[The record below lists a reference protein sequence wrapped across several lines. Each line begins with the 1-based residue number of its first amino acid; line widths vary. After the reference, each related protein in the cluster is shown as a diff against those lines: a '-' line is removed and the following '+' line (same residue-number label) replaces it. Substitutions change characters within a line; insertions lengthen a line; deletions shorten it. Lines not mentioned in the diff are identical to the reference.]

1 MVKLTNLILSVCV
14 VVSPLFTAAGE
25 SKLAQATFE
34 MPVAEAS
41 PNKVLT
47 TEQLSPK
54 TKRVVVFVP
63 GFFSSFAPEYFSSDI
78 VESMQNKGFTVVI
91 AQKLNPVGTI
101 EENGERVLYL
111 FQSIR
116 KLAPNAEISVIGH
129 SAGGLYSL
137 YAINKG
143 ARDIKVLVTVSTPF
157 NGVEF
162 VENWRENSW
171 LFKSLMD
178 WAHIDGLRQL
188 TTPFVQQFIK
198 SVRVPSRLKIIAY
211 GGYQPVNWDI
221 TNAANMSAVLSVTDK
236 FITGPSDG
244 IVSYESALHTTTIPT
259 TEKTLN
265 KVRSDRSSVLTLEH
279 WEQVLDYRH
288 FYLLGVRNPKLIRDR
303 QVKFYSNVGSMLLL
317 L

>member
-1 MVKLTNLILSVCV
+1 MVKLTTLILSLCMVF
-14 VVSPLFTAAGE
+14 SPLYAIAGD
-25 SKLAQATFE
+25 SKLEAATIE
-34 MPVAEAS
+34 VPVAEA
-41 PNKVLT
+41 PVNKVLT
-47 TEQLSPK
+47 TEPLSPK
-54 TKRVVVFVP
+54 TKRIVVFVP
-63 GFFSSFAPEYFSSDI
+63 GFFNSFAPEYFSSDI
-78 VESMQNKGFTVVI
+78 VSAMQAKGFAVVI

-111 FQSIR
+111 FQNIR
-116 KLAPNAEISVIGH
+116 QLAPNAQVSVVGH
-129 SAGGLYSL
+129 SAGGLYAL

-143 ARDIKVLVTVSTPF
+143 ARDIKTLVTVSTPF

-171 LFKSLMD
+171 LFKTLMD
-178 WAHIDGLRQL
+178 WVHLDGLRQL

-198 SVRVPSRLKIIAY
+198 SVRVPSSLKIIAY

-244 IVSYESALHTTTIPT
+244 IVSFESAVHTTEIPT
-259 TEKTLN
+259 VEKTLN
-265 KVRSDRSSVLTLEH
+265 KVRADRGFVLGLEH

-288 FYLLGVRNPKLIRDR
+288 FYLLGVRNPKIIRDR
-303 QVKFYSNVGSMLLL
+303 QIQFYSGISNMLLL

>member
-1 MVKLTNLILSVCV
+1 MVKLTSLILTLCV
-14 VVSPLFTAAGE
+14 VFSPLFANAGE
-25 SKLAQATFE
+25 SKLEAATFE
-34 MPVAEAS
+34 MPTAEANV
-41 PNKVLT
+41 NKVLT
-47 TEQLSPK
+47 TDTLSAS
-54 TKRVVVFVP
+54 TKRIVVFVP
-63 GFFSSFAPEYFSSDI
+63 GFFNSFAPEYFSSDI
-78 VESMQNKGFTVVI
+78 VSAMQAKGFTVVI

-111 FQSIR
+111 FQNLR
-116 KLAPNAEISVIGH
+116 KLAPNAQLNVVGH
-129 SAGGLYSL
+129 SAGGLYAL

-143 ARDIKVLVTVSTPF
+143 ARDVKALVTVSTPF

-171 LFKSLMD
+171 LFKTLMD
-178 WAHIDGLRQL
+178 WAHLDGLRQL
-188 TTPFVQQFIK
+188 TTPFTQQFIK
-198 SVRVPSRLKIIAY
+198 SVRVPSALKIIAY

-244 IVSYESALHTTTIPT
+244 VVSYESAVHTTEIPT

-265 KVRSDRSSVLTLEH
+265 KVRADRSVVLGLEH

-303 QVKFYSNVGSMLLL
+303 QVQFYSNIGNMLLL